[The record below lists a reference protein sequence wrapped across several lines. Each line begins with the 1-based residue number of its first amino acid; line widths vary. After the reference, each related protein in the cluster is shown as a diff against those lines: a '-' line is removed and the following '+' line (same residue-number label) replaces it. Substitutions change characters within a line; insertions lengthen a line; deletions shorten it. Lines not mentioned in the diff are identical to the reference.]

1 MYKEY
6 YSPGLFEP
14 TTVTRS
20 KLASFHLEYYKD
32 LEKVFSGIPPE
43 LTVSLEN
50 EKNHRRPK
58 LTIRGVIMCFFF
70 TFMRTCSET

>member
-1 MYKEY
+1 MYKES

-32 LEKVFSGIPPE
+32 LEKVLSGIPPE

-50 EKNHRRPK
+50 EKNSY
-58 LTIRGVIMCFFF
+58 C
-70 TFMRTCSET
+70 